1 MKNLINFQR
10 RAQTMNEI
18 VPENKTIYI
27 GKRKFV
33 EGEVLP
39 PHVILRKPNRKRKKA
54 NGKFKGK
61 SGK

>member
-1 MKNLINFQR
+1 
-10 RAQTMNEI
+10 MNEI

-39 PHVILRKPNRKRKKA
+39 PHVILRKPNRKRKKR
-54 NGKFKGK
+54 NGKLKGK